1 MPIVIDT
8 TVIIACV
15 MNEPHRDILLD
26 LTADQ
31 ELVAP
36 ASLPWEIGNAFS
48 SMFKQRRISV
58 NEAVG
63 ALELY
68 RQMLVRLVDVDLEAT
83 IRLSDRLHIYAYDA
97 YMIQCALESDGQLL
111 TLDRGLKTAARAA
124 GIILTEVRP

>member
-15 MNEPHRDILLD
+15 MNEPHRDILLS

-48 SMFKQRRISV
+48 SMFKQRRINVS
-58 NEAVG
+58 EAIES
-63 ALELY
+63 LILY
-68 RQMLVRLVDVDLEAT
+68 RRMLVKLLDVDLEAT
-83 IRLSDRLHIYAYDA
+83 IRLSDQLRIYAYDA
-97 YMIQCALESDGQLL
+97 YMIQCALESGGRLL
-111 TLDRGLKTAARAA
+111 TLDRSLKMAAKAV
-124 GIILTEVRP
+124 GVIVCEV